1 MFRATP
7 PPSLSTHPV
16 LLERRAV
23 RAVRELRSGL
33 RKLGETRDGEVLLV
47 RVGRREDVLGL
58 LDGVEDVRLA
68 VVVAVRADAEVDLAR
83 VLVRLERL
91 GDTCQ
96 GKPSLVPE

>member
-1 MFRATP
+1 MFRATLP
-7 PPSLSTHPV
+7 ESLNTHPV

-33 RKLGETRDGEVLLV
+33 GELGETRDGEVLLV

-91 GDTCQ
+91 GNT
-96 GKPSLVPE
+96 